1 MALIRLD
8 FFSDVLKVDTAVQVI
23 VPQRCERS
31 PSIGLPPYKVLYL
44 LHGLKQNETSYL
56 RNSRIERYVQ
66 SLDLVVVMPSV
77 GRSFYTDQKKGYPYF
92 TYLTEELP
100 RLLSTLLPISTRR
113 DDTAIAGLSMGGY
126 GALKAA
132 LTNPMQYGYAASMSG
147 ALDLVSLANR
157 MKDETLPFPAEF
169 ENTFGP
175 LECLADGQDDLFAL
189 AAKLGKVR
197 PRLYVTCGTEDF
209 LYEDNIHFVKTFGEC
224 LDIRYEETAGSH
236 TWAFWDAA
244 LPGVLSSMLQ

>member
-8 FFSDVLKVDTAVQVI
+8 FFSDVLKVDTAVQII
-23 VPQRCERS
+23 VPQKCERS
-31 PSIGLPPYKVLYL
+31 PSVGAGPYKVLYL

-56 RNSRIERYVQ
+56 RNSHIERYVQ
-66 SLDLVVVMPSV
+66 NLDLVVVMLSV

-92 TYLTEELP
+92 TFLTEELP
-100 RLLSTLLPISTRR
+100 CLLAKLLPISTKAE
-113 DDTAIAGLSMGGY
+113 DTAIAGLSMGGY

-132 LTNPMQYGYAASMSG
+132 LTKPMQYGFAASMSG

-157 MKDETLPFPAEF
+157 LTDEKLPFPSEF

-175 LECLADGQDDLFAL
+175 IECLSGSEDDLFAL
-189 AAKLGKVR
+189 ADSLASVQ
-197 PRLYVTCGTEDF
+197 PRLYITCGTEDF
-209 LYEDNIHFVKTFGEC
+209 LYEDTKRFVQTFTDKLE
-224 LDIRYEETAGSH
+224 ITYEEQSGAH

-244 LPGVLSSMLQ
+244 LPRVLSSFLQ